1 VTDDPVIGRLRR
13 RGAGEAID
21 ALERMPESDRRSLLL
36 HLTRRRSAGR
46 TPAALLHD
54 RMRDRTVQPAGV
66 DVHALHDA
74 EGHAIAAAASGFEL
88 LALSPVAPGGVNTVL
103 AGIDQNRSLATVRG
117 TEVLADPTTGLAI
130 EAAVRRRGGEVAP
143 SLGALSRVL
152 RMQRFQPPWHQHFAL
167 FSLVSAGRSE
177 PAHRFAVRALG
188 AHLTVYLDAIA
199 CIRASGRAIGAVTV
213 EVTDTVWLGRAC
225 RAGGHDLRRL
235 AERARAADAEGE
247 GVLAAAGIPV
257 PRFTEDPGDAPLSAA
272 IAEGVLGPL
281 RERHPDVSLGFRPG
295 RLAAAGYYA
304 GVMLSIDVELDGQ
317 RLSVAD
323 GGTVDWTQRLLSD
336 RRERLLVSG
345 IGLERLVR

>member
-36 HLTRRRSAGR
+36 HLTRRRSAAR

-54 RMRDRTVQPAGV
+54 RMRARTLQPARV
-66 DVHALHDA
+66 DVPALHDA
-74 EGHAIAAAASGFEL
+74 ESHAIAAASGFEL
-88 LALSPVAPGGVNTVL
+88 LALSPVAPGGINTVL

-117 TEVLADPTTGLAI
+117 TEVLADPTTVLAI
-130 EAAVRRRGGEVAP
+130 EAALRRRGGEAAP
-143 SLGALSRVL
+143 SLGAVSRVL

-177 PAHRFAVRALG
+177 PAHGFAVRALG

-199 CIRASGRAIGAVTV
+199 RMRASGRAIGAVTV
-213 EVTDTVWLGRAC
+213 ELTDTVWLGRAC
-225 RAGGHDLRRL
+225 RAGGHDLRGL

-247 GVLAAAGIPV
+247 DVLAAAGIPV

-272 IAEGVLGPL
+272 IAEGLLGPL

-295 RLAAAGYYA
+295 RLAAVGYYA
-304 GVMLSIDVELDGQ
+304 GVMLNIDVELAGQ

-323 GGTVDWTQRLLSD
+323 GGTVDWTQRLLSH